1 VRRVVDP
8 VERVVEVEE
17 TLEIGNVS
25 AVEKV
30 SFVDV
35 VLELIKVTYEMLEV
49 TGDGKKHCDSAHRWS
64 S

>member
-1 VRRVVDP
+1 MRRVVDP

-17 TLEIGNVS
+17 TLETGNVS

-35 VLELIKVTYEMLEV
+35 VLELIKVT
-49 TGDGKKHCDSAHRWS
+49 
-64 S
+64 